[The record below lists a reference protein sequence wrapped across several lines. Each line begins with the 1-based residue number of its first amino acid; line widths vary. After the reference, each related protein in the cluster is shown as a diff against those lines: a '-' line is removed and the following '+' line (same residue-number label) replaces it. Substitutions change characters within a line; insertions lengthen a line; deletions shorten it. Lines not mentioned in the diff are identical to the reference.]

1 MVEIGNQVDI
11 LNYQTTCKGGR
22 RGEGGEGVIENFV
35 IFVFVINL
43 NMYIMYK
50 NKGRQLFF

>member
-22 RGEGGEGVIENFV
+22 RGERGGGIQNFEKE
-35 IFVFVINL
+35 IVFV
-43 NMYIMYK
+43 K
-50 NKGRQLFF
+50 